1 MRMKPSLN
9 IGLDLD
15 GVLYPIEYDFER
27 MIQNEVDSNFTVNDM
42 TTWEF
47 YKDFGLSTLEFNR
60 MFAKYI
66 NNEEMFITQDP
77 YPGVSEAIWKLHRM
91 GHKLHIVTHRETP
104 SAETASMLLTHA
116 WLAKQKWPLKSVTIA
131 EDKAIIQTDIFLDDA
146 VHNLERLNSVSIAMT
161 GVSNAVCMNRL
172 WNSDW
177 KGLRI
182 NKFTTLVDLVSS
194 LEEKVNEDRK

>member
-1 MRMKPSLN
+1 MKMKPSLN

-27 MIQNEVDSNFTVNDM
+27 MIQNEVDPNFTVNDM
-42 TTWEF
+42 TSWEF
-47 YKDFGLSTLEFNR
+47 YKDVGLSTAEFNV

-77 YPGVSEAIWKLHRM
+77 YPGVSDAIWRLHKM
-91 GHKLHIVTHRETP
+91 GHRLHIVTHRETP
-104 SAETASMLLTHA
+104 NAETSSILLTHA
-116 WLAKQKWPLKSVTIA
+116 WLAKQRWPLKSITIS
-131 EDKAIIQTDIFLDDA
+131 EDKAIIQTDIFVDDA

-182 NKFTTLVDLVSS
+182 DRLSKLVDLVDN
-194 LEEKVNEDRK
+194 LEKKINEVPK